1 MRVLFV
7 APYGVVGG
15 AELSLFTFLGLAP
28 ADVEVRALLV
38 TDGPLRERLAG
49 LGVPA
54 WVASGYDGPP
64 DPRRVGRF
72 TRSLVGLLDR
82 WRPDVVWALGPK
94 GALLA
99 APGCRLRGVPVVWH
113 KVDLSWDRELAKPL
127 AAAVDGVIA
136 VSDGAAAALGPL
148 RGKLLAIVPPPVTL
162 ARDLAAPLDG
172 PLTIGTLARG
182 APYKG
187 HERIVRAAALLSA
200 EFPGLRVLASCGPV
214 EEYPG
219 HRESLLA
226 LAGELGL
233 GGRVELPQ
241 WVDDRVDLL
250 RELTVF
256 VTATYR
262 DESGFGFEGL
272 STAMLEA
279 AWAGLP
285 VVASAGGGT
294 AEGLIEEETGRL
306 VPEADP
312 ALLAE
317 AIGPYLRD
325 PALRVRTGAAA
336 RAFARERF
344 APEVVAPKLFG
355 ALRAAAAA
363 G

>member
-15 AELSLFTFLGLAP
+15 AELSLFTFLAHAP
-28 ADVEVRALLV
+28 ADAEIRALLV
-38 TDGPLRERLAG
+38 SDGPLRERLAAA
-49 LGVPA
+49 GVPA
-54 WVASGYDGPP
+54 WVAAGYDGAP
-64 DPRRVGRF
+64 DPRRMVRF
-72 TRSLVGLLDR
+72 TRSLVTLLDR
-82 WRPDVVWALGPK
+82 WRPDVVWALGAK

-99 APGCRLRGVPVVWH
+99 APACRLRGVPVVWW
-113 KVDLSWDRELAKPL
+113 KVDLSWDRELALPL

-136 VSDGAAAALGPL
+136 VSDGAASALGPL
-148 RGKLLAIVPPPVTL
+148 RGKVLAIVPPPVTL
-162 ARDLAAPLDG
+162 APELAAPLDG

-187 HERIVRAAALLSA
+187 HERIIRAAALLSG
-200 EFPGLRVLASCGPV
+200 EFPDLRVLATCGPV
-214 EEYPG
+214 AEYAG
-219 HRESLLA
+219 HRERLLA

-233 GGRVELPQ
+233 GGRVELPE
-241 WVDDRVDLL
+241 WVDDRVDVL
-250 RELTVF
+250 RQLTVF

-262 DESGFGFEGL
+262 DERGFGLEGL

-294 AEGLIEEETGRL
+294 AEGLIDGETGRL
-306 VPEADP
+306 VPKADP

-317 AIGPYLRD
+317 AIRPYLRD
-325 PALRVRTGAAA
+325 PGLRARAGAAA
-336 RAFARERF
+336 RTFARERF
-344 APEVVAPKLFG
+344 APGVVAPKLFG
-355 ALRAAAAA
+355 ALRSAA